1 MAGKW
6 EDFCGTLEEFEGE
19 DVDATLYGLED
30 NNTFEFIVVPDSFT
44 VDEYIDECEDIREAT
59 ITLDFDVEVSVTIT
73 NNDEIQSINNEFRHI
88 DAPTDVLSF
97 PMYEFEIPGK
107 FDEKALAL
115 EPGSVILGDIVVS
128 VDKITEQAEEFGHS
142 FETELSYLVIHS
154 TLHLLGYDHME
165 ESDKRLMRAQEEII
179 RKM

>member
-1 MAGKW
+1 MVDLIIDYTDAAENRATEEIIRKAV
-6 EDFCGTLEEFEGE
+6 ENTLLHHGLTF
-19 DVDATLYGLED
+19 DA
-30 NNTFEFIVVPDSFT
+30 
-44 VDEYIDECEDIREAT
+44 
-59 ITLDFDVEVSVTIT
+59 EVSVTIT
-73 NNDEIQSINNEFRHI
+73 NNDEIQSINKEFRNI

-97 PMYEFEIPGK
+97 PMYEFEKPAV
-107 FDEKALAL
+107 FDEKTLAL
-115 EPGSVILGDIVVS
+115 EPAGVVLGDIVVS

-165 ESDKRLMRAQEEII
+165 ESDKRLMRKQEEII

>member
-1 MAGKW
+1 MVDLIIDYTDMAENKDT
-6 EDFCGTLEEFEGE
+6 EEIIRKAVENTLIHH
-19 DVDATLYGLED
+19 GLE
-30 NNTFEFIVVPDSFT
+30 
-44 VDEYIDECEDIREAT
+44 
-59 ITLDFDVEVSVTIT
+59 FDAEVSVKIT
-73 NNDEIQSINNEFRHI
+73 NNDEIQSINKEFRNI

-97 PMYEFEIPGK
+97 PMYEFEKPAV

-115 EPGSVILGDIVVS
+115 EPAGVVLGDIVVS
-128 VDKITEQAEEFGHS
+128 VDKIAEQAEEFGHS

-165 ESDKRLMRAQEEII
+165 ESDKRLMREQEEII

>member
-1 MAGKW
+1 MVDLIIDYTDMAENKDT
-6 EDFCGTLEEFEGE
+6 EEIIRKAVENTLIHH
-19 DVDATLYGLED
+19 GLE
-30 NNTFEFIVVPDSFT
+30 
-44 VDEYIDECEDIREAT
+44 
-59 ITLDFDVEVSVTIT
+59 FDAEVSVTIT
-73 NNDEIQSINNEFRHI
+73 NNDEIQSINKEFRNI

-97 PMYEFEIPGK
+97 PMYEFEKPAV

-115 EPGSVILGDIVVS
+115 EPAGVVLGDIVVS

-165 ESDKRLMRAQEEII
+165 ESDKRLMREQEEII

>member
-1 MAGKW
+1 MVDLIIDYTDMAENKDT
-6 EDFCGTLEEFEGE
+6 EEIIRKAVENTLIHHGLGF
-19 DVDATLYGLED
+19 DA
-30 NNTFEFIVVPDSFT
+30 
-44 VDEYIDECEDIREAT
+44 
-59 ITLDFDVEVSVTIT
+59 EVSVTIT
-73 NNDEIQSINNEFRHI
+73 NNDEIQSINKEFRNI

-97 PMYEFEIPGK
+97 PMHEFDKPAV

-115 EPGSVILGDIVVS
+115 EPAGVILGDIVVS
-128 VDKITEQAEEFGHS
+128 VDKIAEQAEEFGHS

-165 ESDKRLMRAQEEII
+165 ESDKRLMREQEEII

>member
-1 MAGKW
+1 
-6 EDFCGTLEEFEGE
+6 
-19 DVDATLYGLED
+19 
-30 NNTFEFIVVPDSFT
+30 
-44 VDEYIDECEDIREAT
+44 
-59 ITLDFDVEVSVTIT
+59 
-73 NNDEIQSINNEFRHI
+73 
-88 DAPTDVLSF
+88 
-97 PMYEFEIPGK
+97 MYEFEKPAV

-115 EPGSVILGDIVVS
+115 EPAGVVLGDIVVS

-165 ESDKRLMRAQEEII
+165 ESDKRLMREQEEII